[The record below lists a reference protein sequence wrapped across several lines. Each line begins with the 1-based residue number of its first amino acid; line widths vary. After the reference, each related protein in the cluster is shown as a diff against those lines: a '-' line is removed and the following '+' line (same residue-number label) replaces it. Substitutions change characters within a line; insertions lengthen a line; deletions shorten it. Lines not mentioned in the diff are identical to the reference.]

1 MKKEDWLQ
9 NKWRP
14 SIAWLYM
21 AVCAFDFIIGP
32 IFFTIVQFWE
42 TSVANDAFRQW
53 APMTLQGGGLFHI
66 SMCAVLGVS
75 AHGRTQEKLAIT
87 NAGPIIA
94 PVPITIGNA
103 GAIIPPAPTTVA
115 YAAPVAAPM
124 VGVVNGKPAPPK
136 QIDPI
141 L

>member
-9 NKWRP
+9 NRWRP
-14 SIAWLYM
+14 AIAWLYM

-75 AHGRTQEKLAIT
+75 AHGRTQEKLAVT
-87 NAGPIIA
+87 NAGPA
-94 PVPITIGNA
+94 PVLT
-103 GAIIPPAPTTVA
+103 PTPTVVS
-115 YAAPVAAPM
+115 YAAPIPAPM

>member
-9 NKWRP
+9 NRWRP
-14 SIAWLYM
+14 AIAWLYM

-42 TSVANDAFRQW
+42 TAVANDAFRQW

-75 AHGRTQEKLAIT
+75 AHGRTQEKLAVT
-87 NAGPIIA
+87 NA
-94 PVPITIGNA
+94 
-103 GAIIPPAPTTVA
+103 APTPTPTAIPTPVVT
-115 YAAPVAAPM
+115 YTPVAAPM
-124 VGVVNGKPAPPK
+124 VAVVNGKPAPPK

>member
-21 AVCAFDFIIGP
+21 AVCAFDFIVGP

-75 AHGRTQEKLAIT
+75 AHGRTQEKLAVT
-87 NAGPIIA
+87 NAA
-94 PVPITIGNA
+94 PEVSI
-103 GAIIPPAPTTVA
+103 
-115 YAAPVAAPM
+115 PVAAPVVAAPTPAPM
-124 VGVVNGKPAPPK
+124 VAVVNGKPAPPK

>member
-9 NKWRP
+9 NRWRP

-21 AVCAFDFIIGP
+21 AVCAFDFIVGP

-42 TSVANDAFRQW
+42 TSAANDAFRQW

-75 AHGRTQEKLAIT
+75 AHGRTQEKLAVT
-87 NAGPIIA
+87 NAGPA
-94 PVPITIGNA
+94 PV
-103 GAIIPPAPTTVA
+103 APMPVS

-124 VGVVNGKPAPPK
+124 VAVLNGKPAPPK

>member
-87 NAGPIIA
+87 NAPTTVA
-94 PVPITIGNA
+94 PTTVAPTTV
-103 GAIIPPAPTTVA
+103 APTTVA
-115 YAAPVAAPM
+115 YAAAPAPM

>member
-94 PVPITIGNA
+94 PVTVAPTT
-103 GAIIPPAPTTVA
+103 APTTVA
-115 YAAPVAAPM
+115 YAAAPASM

>member
-1 MKKEDWLQ
+1 MKQEDWMQ

-14 SIAWLYM
+14 AIAWLYM
-21 AVCAFDFIIGP
+21 AVCAFDFILGP

-42 TSVANDAFRQW
+42 TSAANDAFRQW

-75 AHGRTQEKLAIT
+75 AHGRTQEKL
-87 NAGPIIA
+87 NAANA
-94 PVPITIGNA
+94 PPTS
-103 GAIIPPAPTTVA
+103 APTPTTTITTQVVSTS
-115 YAAPVAAPM
+115 PSTLL
-124 VGVVNGKPAPPK
+124 VNGKLAPPK

>member
-21 AVCAFDFIIGP
+21 AVCAFDFIVGP

-75 AHGRTQEKLAIT
+75 AHGRTQEKLAVT
-87 NAGPIIA
+87 NAGPIPTEVA
-94 PVPITIGNA
+94 PV
-103 GAIIPPAPTTVA
+103 V
-115 YAAPVAAPM
+115 APVAVTYTAAPAPM

>member
-21 AVCAFDFIIGP
+21 AVCAFDFIVGP

-87 NAGPIIA
+87 NTGPVPTEVA
-94 PVPITIGNA
+94 PVV
-103 GAIIPPAPTTVA
+103 APVA
-115 YAAPVAAPM
+115 VAPVAAPM

>member
-21 AVCAFDFIIGP
+21 AVCAFDFIVGP

-75 AHGRTQEKLAIT
+75 AHGRTQEKLAVT
-87 NAGPIIA
+87 NAGPIPIA
-94 PVPITIGNA
+94 PPSVV
-103 GAIIPPAPTTVA
+103 APVAVA
-115 YAAPVAAPM
+115 YAAPAPM

>member
-42 TSVANDAFRQW
+42 TTAANDAFRQW

-75 AHGRTQEKLAIT
+75 AHGRTQEKLAVT
-87 NAGPIIA
+87 NAGP
-94 PVPITIGNA
+94 
-103 GAIIPPAPTTVA
+103 
-115 YAAPVAAPM
+115 APVAAPAVVTYTAAPAPM
-124 VGVVNGKPAPPK
+124 VAIVNGKPAPPK

>member
-87 NAGPIIA
+87 NA
-94 PVPITIGNA
+94 PITA
-103 GAIIPPAPTTVA
+103 PTTVAPTTVA
-115 YAAPVAAPM
+115 YAAAPAPM

>member
-21 AVCAFDFIIGP
+21 AVCAFDFIVGP

-75 AHGRTQEKLAIT
+75 AHGRTQEKLAVT
-87 NAGPIIA
+87 NAGPVPTEVA
-94 PVPITIGNA
+94 PAV
-103 GAIIPPAPTTVA
+103 
-115 YAAPVAAPM
+115 APVAVAYTTAPAPM

>member
-9 NKWRP
+9 NRWRP

-75 AHGRTQEKLAIT
+75 AHGRTQEKLAVT
-87 NAGPIIA
+87 NAGATPLASA
-94 PVPITIGNA
+94 PV
-103 GAIIPPAPTTVA
+103 APMPVS

-124 VGVVNGKPAPPK
+124 VAVVNGKPAPPK

>member
-21 AVCAFDFIIGP
+21 AVCAFDFIVGP

-75 AHGRTQEKLAIT
+75 AHGRTQEKLAVT
-87 NAGPIIA
+87 NASPVPTEVA
-94 PVPITIGNA
+94 PVV
-103 GAIIPPAPTTVA
+103 APVA

>member
-87 NAGPIIA
+87 NAGPV
-94 PVPITIGNA
+94 PVTAPIT
-103 GAIIPPAPTTVA
+103 APTTVA
-115 YAAPVAAPM
+115 YAAAPAPM

>member
-21 AVCAFDFIIGP
+21 AVCAFDFIVGP

-75 AHGRTQEKLAIT
+75 AHGRTQEKLAVT
-87 NAGPIIA
+87 NAGPVPTEVA
-94 PVPITIGNA
+94 PVVTPV
-103 GAIIPPAPTTVA
+103 AIA
-115 YAAPVAAPM
+115 YVAPVVAPM

>member
-87 NAGPIIA
+87 NAGPIATPSVVA
-94 PVPITIGNA
+94 PVVPVSGNTLLITSTISLPE
-103 GAIIPPAPTTVA
+103 ISV
-115 YAAPVAAPM
+115 
-124 VGVVNGKPAPPK
+124 
-136 QIDPI
+136 

>member
-1 MKKEDWLQ
+1 MKKEDWMQ

-14 SIAWLYM
+14 AIAWLYM
-21 AVCAFDFIIGP
+21 GVCAFDFILGP

-75 AHGRTQEKLAIT
+75 AHGRTQEKLAVT
-87 NAGPIIA
+87 NAGPVPTEVTPVVA
-94 PVPITIGNA
+94 PVAVTY
-103 GAIIPPAPTTVA
+103 T
-115 YAAPVAAPM
+115 APVAAPM
-124 VGVVNGKPAPPK
+124 VAVVNGKPAPPK

>member
-75 AHGRTQEKLAIT
+75 AHGRTQEKLAVT
-87 NAGPIIA
+87 NAGPAPIA
-94 PVPITIGNA
+94 A
-103 GAIIPPAPTTVA
+103 PAPAVVTYT
-115 YAAPVAAPM
+115 AAPAPM

>member
-9 NKWRP
+9 NRWRP

-21 AVCAFDFIIGP
+21 AVCAFDFIVGP

-75 AHGRTQEKLAIT
+75 AHGRTQEKLAVT
-87 NAGPIIA
+87 NAGPLASA
-94 PVPITIGNA
+94 PV
-103 GAIIPPAPTTVA
+103 APMPVS

-124 VGVVNGKPAPPK
+124 VAVVNGKPAPPK

>member
-75 AHGRTQEKLAIT
+75 AHGRTQEKLAVT
-87 NAGPIIA
+87 NAGPAPIAA
-94 PVPITIGNA
+94 PVPV
-103 GAIIPPAPTTVA
+103 APLTVT
-115 YAAPVAAPM
+115 YTPTPAPM

>member
-9 NKWRP
+9 NRWRP
-14 SIAWLYM
+14 AIAWLYM

-42 TSVANDAFRQW
+42 TAVANDAFRQW

-75 AHGRTQEKLAIT
+75 AHGRTQEKLAVT
-87 NAGPIIA
+87 NTA
-94 PVPITIGNA
+94 PLTPTPV
-103 GAIIPPAPTTVA
+103 APTPVT
-115 YAAPVAAPM
+115 YTPVAAPM
-124 VGVVNGKPAPPK
+124 VAVVNGKPAPPK

>member
-87 NAGPIIA
+87 NAG
-94 PVPITIGNA
+94 
-103 GAIIPPAPTTVA
+103 AIIPPAPITAPITVA
-115 YAAPVAAPM
+115 YAAPVTAPM